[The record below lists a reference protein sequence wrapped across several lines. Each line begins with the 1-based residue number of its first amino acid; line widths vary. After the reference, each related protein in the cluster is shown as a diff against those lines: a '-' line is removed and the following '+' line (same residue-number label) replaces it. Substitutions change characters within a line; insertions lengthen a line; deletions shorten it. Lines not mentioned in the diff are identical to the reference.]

1 MTQVD
6 VEKLEARVSRLEDLE
21 AVQSAWRDYLFG
33 LDSADYE
40 GLANVFSE
48 DAVLDMVGLDDYQ
61 PGQDRTYNGREEIID
76 DFYKPVIDTVARPD
90 LGMYYTGHHGTN
102 MAIELDG
109 DEATTLAYF
118 FEILGNT
125 QMLIGTYQH
134 RFRREPDRWRIA
146 YMRIAI
152 RYRAKIEAS
161 DFGGLSLAEVR
172 GMPVG

>member
-1 MTQVD
+1 MQID
-6 VEKLEARVSRLEDLE
+6 LEDLAARVGRLEDLE
-21 AVQSAWRDYLFG
+21 AIHSAWRDYLFG

-40 GLANVFSE
+40 SLANVFTA

-61 PGQDRTYNGREEIID
+61 PGQDRAYHGREEIID
-76 DFYKPVIDTVARPD
+76 EFYKPVIDTVARPD
-90 LGMYYTGHHGTN
+90 LGMFYTGHHGTN
-102 MAIELDG
+102 MEIDLDG

-125 QMLIGTYQH
+125 QLLIGTYQH
-134 RFRREPDRWRIA
+134 RMRREADRWRIA

-152 RYRAKIEAS
+152 RYRAKLEAS

-172 GMPVG
+172 SMPVG